1 MRHEIKFSISLF
13 DDLILAKRLSKILKH
28 DKNADSRGV
37 YRVNSIYF
45 DTPYDEAYHEKIRGV
60 DPREKFRIRYYNSDT
75 SFIQLEK
82 KVKIKGLCKKYS
94 VRLTKDEV
102 QSILD
107 KNYDFLLN
115 KNNALCVEF
124 YSKLKGKQLMPKT
137 IVIYDREAF
146 LYEAGNVRIT
156 LDRKLRFHSNL
167 NNFLSLSDKSMDT
180 SDERAIL
187 EVKYDEFLPEF
198 IQHAIHL
205 PGCHWSAI
213 SKYAICRRYE

>member
-115 KNNALCVEF
+115 
-124 YSKLKGKQLMPKT
+124 
-137 IVIYDREAF
+137 
-146 LYEAGNVRIT
+146 
-156 LDRKLRFHSNL
+156 L
-167 NNFLSLSDKSMDT
+167 NNFLSLSDISMDT
-180 SDERAIL
+180 SDEKTIL